1 MTLSHDQPGLEVA
14 PESELHVVQAQT
26 VNQAPPQSPGQYA
39 YGHQPQPQPGN
50 AYLSGAYSPSGY
62 PPGYP
67 PSYPAIASPS
77 QAYWKGSQDGT
88 HITDGDLPKPAQPT
102 ILGLRKT
109 VFWLI
114 FGSLIALFVVGLAIG
129 LGVGLG
135 VKHNDTTSGSTSSE
149 TAAPSPIAC
158 PAANGTI
165 YDATG
170 STRFLVLCNVDYNGN
185 TDSRTTDIANEGTSS
200 IEDCINACAGMSNC
214 KGAGWGNMDGQHT
227 CWMKGGLGSSQS
239 APNWFFVIRQ

>member
-39 YGHQPQPQPGN
+39 YGHQPQTQPGN

-135 VKHNDTTSGSTSSE
+135 VKHNDTTSGYVRPKLALYLPSYTLFSPYPLTSVQVN
-149 TAAPSPIAC
+149 IQR
-158 PAANGTI
+158 NG
-165 YDATG
+165 
-170 STRFLVLCNVDYNGN
+170 
-185 TDSRTTDIANEGTSS
+185 
-200 IEDCINACAGMSNC
+200 
-214 KGAGWGNMDGQHT
+214 
-227 CWMKGGLGSSQS
+227 S
-239 APNWFFVIRQ
+239 AEPYSVPRGERNHIRRYG